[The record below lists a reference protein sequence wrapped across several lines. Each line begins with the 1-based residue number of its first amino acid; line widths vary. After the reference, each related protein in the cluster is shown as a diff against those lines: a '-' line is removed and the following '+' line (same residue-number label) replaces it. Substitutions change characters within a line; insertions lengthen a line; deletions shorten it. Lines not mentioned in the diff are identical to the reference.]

1 MFIFRTQCIHN
12 SLVCDG
18 YKQCEDGSD
27 EDPDTCST
35 CPRSFGFPEGKSHLA
50 TFLCAHRSNL
60 VYCELSM
67 VLMQFSAES
76 AKKTA
81 ISDTFLTLV

>member
-50 TFLCAHRSNL
+50 TFLCAHRSFTKIQYSL
-60 VYCELSM
+60 LWIKYG
-67 VLMQFSAES
+67 FSAV
-76 AKKTA
+76 
-81 ISDTFLTLV
+81 LVV